1 MTDFNS
7 NYPFIPNQNTYYPQ
21 GKLIYINSED
31 RNVKK
36 YPNPSSFEIILPTD
50 IVNVATVQLKNWML
64 PTIFNTFSKKN
75 NNLQLEFTL
84 TSISYDNQVTDD
96 VNDLTQEYID
106 IMNKLV
112 NLKFIITI
120 SPGDYEPLELAN
132 EVKNK
137 MNIAVN
143 DYLPNNTP
151 EYSFFNVLWNNVNKK
166 FWFINTMHSF
176 EFNNDSLLYPA
187 NNIIGDIFNP
197 CCNEKLYPSFSYYGL
212 PAYLG
217 FKQVNEPSIICKNK
231 YDLTLTHLNYSGLPD
246 LPFKQNVVNGKY
258 INVNFIIPLY
268 SYTLIKTPE
277 IFLDI
282 QSFNCVDETKP
293 YTDNRFTQTTNQG
306 NGNMNSFLGK
316 IPMIATSNS
325 FSSSNGGGDYQAKTN
340 FNPPLEKVRKF
351 SISMRHHDGSL
362 VDFGF
367 NNWSISLLLESYIP
381 TQNTK
386 ITKTPF

>member
-1 MTDFNS
+1 MDFKT
-7 NYPFIPNQNTYYPQ
+7 NYPFIPNENTYYVQ
-21 GKLIYINSED
+21 DKLIYINSED
-31 RNVKK
+31 RNIKK
-36 YPNPSSFEIILPTD
+36 YPNSSTFEIILPTD

-64 PTIFNTFSKKN
+64 PTIFNTFSHKN

-84 TSISYDNQVTDD
+84 NSINRGDKITNNT
-96 VNDLTQEYID
+96 NDLTEEYID
-106 IMNKLV
+106 IMNKV
-112 NLKFIITI
+112 SNTKFIITI
-120 SPGDYEPLELAN
+120 SPGDYIPSELASEIQN
-132 EVKNK
+132 R
-137 MNIAVN
+137 MNVAVN
-143 DYLPNNTP
+143 NLLPENVT
-151 EYSFFNVLWNNVNKK
+151 EYTFFKVIWNNINKK
-166 FWFINTMHSF
+166 FWFVNTLHSF

-187 NNIIGDIFNP
+187 NNLVGDIFNP

-217 FKQVNEPSIICKNK
+217 FKQVKETSIVCHDANE
-231 YDLTLTHLNYSGLPD
+231 LTLMQNTYSGLPE
-246 LPFKQNVVNGKY
+246 LSFQQNVVDG
-258 INVNFIIPLY
+258 IPLNVNFIIPLY

-277 IFLDI
+277 VFLDI

-316 IPMIATSNS
+316 IPMIATSNT
-325 FSSSNGGGDYQAKTN
+325 FSSSSGGGDYQSKTN

-381 TQNTK
+381 TQNIK